1 MKPNETIENNEVCAA
16 DSVTLNGASYAVQE
30 LKDVEVIFPMSRADS
45 DSGVGITI
53 RVLAAEKAKAAVDS
67 GAGKGMFEAVL
78 DTDALEGIGLCKGT
92 VIPVELRDSTAP
104 AVPWGFVKKYK

>member
-1 MKPNETIENNEVCAA
+1 MKPNETIENNEVRAA

-30 LKDVEVIFPMSRADS
+30 LKDVEVIFPMSRAR
-45 DSGVGITI
+45 VGKAEL
-53 RVLAAEKAKAAVDS
+53 RAQMAAEKAKAAVDS